1 MLDQA
6 VTLCLACSASLPPRK
21 AIRGGP
27 QLGGPGE
34 GLFLTPCCRRPICPN
49 CLLSNPRLA
58 RYNPCLH
65 CLAGAEAVSPR
76 SYSATFRPG
85 MKQQVNIDG
94 AVRDGDVFVLEDDD
108 DEPDDIEDGE
118 GSTASDSPAPDT
130 PPPAYTDP
138 HSLQSSPVA
147 GSTEEISEPFCED
160 KTNVESVE
168 PTAAPGPSKYYIK
181 PSDTLVGIALRF
193 SIDVALL
200 CRLNNLPLSTL
211 RTTPHLLHTRTFL
224 ILPPTA
230 RGAELASTSTSEDAE
245 HSARRARER
254 AQQRL
259 QNLTKE
265 RDWRV
270 AQAYVALAD
279 LDAAADNAAS
289 PSSTTAIGV
298 DCTSEKT
305 ADRLRKRHAITDAN
319 SGESS
324 LDARALDRY
333 LDDDEWEEHE
343 RCEGRGVSV
352 LAFPLLQTG
361 VRSVK
366 AAREQAQ
373 KTWWRWRS

>member
-27 QLGGPGE
+27 QLGGP
-34 GLFLTPCCRRPICPN
+34 
-49 CLLSNPRLA
+49 A

-76 SYSATFRPG
+76 SYLATFRPG
-85 MKQQVNIDG
+85 TKQQVNIDG

-147 GSTEEISEPFCED
+147 GSTEEIPEPFCED

-324 LDARALDRY
+324 LDARAIDRY

-343 RCEGRGVSV
+343 RCEGQGVSV
-352 LAFPLLQTG
+352 PAFPLLQTG

-366 AAREQAQ
+366 AAKEQAQ